1 DRIVLGKYAPAGVV
15 INDAMEILQF
25 RGQTGTYLEPAA
37 GEASFNLLKMVR
49 RGLLSELRAAIQEA
63 KKKCLPVR
71 KKGLKF
77 ESNNQ
82 FRNINIEVIPMKM
95 PTSKTLNFLILFEDS
110 IPEVINE
117 SGNKGAD
124 GSKPDK
130 AKQKSA
136 YQRVIKLEQE

>member
-1 DRIVLGKYAPAGVV
+1 MLIFTRTRFGKTERAVKMENIETETNRQAWSMPDVRKEADRIVLGKYAPAGVV

-71 KKGLKF
+71 KK
-77 ESNNQ
+77 
-82 FRNINIEVIPMKM
+82 
-95 PTSKTLNFLILFEDS
+95 
-110 IPEVINE
+110 
-117 SGNKGAD
+117 
-124 GSKPDK
+124 
-130 AKQKSA
+130 
-136 YQRVIKLEQE
+136 